1 MFIIKFLYLHRNN
14 NHLKLIDMK
23 LATTNVYLLDSD
35 RVCVDTFTVTVIV
48 KSTFEE
54 TRIALRNRI
63 LAMRPFVDSSFEFDY
78 DLTDNEDI
86 IISEVCI

>member
-1 MFIIKFLYLHRNN
+1 
-14 NHLKLIDMK
+14 MK

-63 LAMRPFVDSSFEFDY
+63 FAMRPFVDSSFEFDY
-78 DLTDNEDI
+78 DLTDNEEI

>member
-1 MFIIKFLYLHRNN
+1 
-14 NHLKLIDMK
+14 MK

-78 DLTDNEDI
+78 DLTDNEGI

>member
-1 MFIIKFLYLHRNN
+1 
-14 NHLKLIDMK
+14 MK

>member
-1 MFIIKFLYLHRNN
+1 
-14 NHLKLIDMK
+14 MK

-78 DLTDNEDI
+78 DLTGNEEI

>member
-1 MFIIKFLYLHRNN
+1 
-14 NHLKLIDMK
+14 MK
-23 LATTNVYLLDSD
+23 LATTNVYLLDSA

-78 DLTDNEDI
+78 DLTDNEEI

>member
-1 MFIIKFLYLHRNN
+1 
-14 NHLKLIDMK
+14 MK

-78 DLTDNEDI
+78 DLIDNEEI

>member
-1 MFIIKFLYLHRNN
+1 
-14 NHLKLIDMK
+14 MK
-23 LATTNVYLLDSD
+23 LATTNVYLFDSD

-63 LAMRPFVDSSFEFDY
+63 LAMRSFVDSSFEFDY
-78 DLTDNEDI
+78 DLTDNEEI

>member
-1 MFIIKFLYLHRNN
+1 
-14 NHLKLIDMK
+14 MK

-78 DLTDNEDI
+78 DLTDNEEI